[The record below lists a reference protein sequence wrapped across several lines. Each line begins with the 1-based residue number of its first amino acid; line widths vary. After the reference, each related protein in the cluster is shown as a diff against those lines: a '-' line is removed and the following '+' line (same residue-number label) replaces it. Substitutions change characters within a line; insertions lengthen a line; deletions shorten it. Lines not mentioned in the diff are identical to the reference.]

1 MIIYTEIQKLKIFFL
16 CFLFVLLYNESQAQ
30 SFTNIEAEKKV
41 NSKVYHLEKFDLIIF
56 DNNKILLQKIDKIEP
71 TTQQFN
77 IITQQSLSKLLYNNK
92 LQEGFLFIEPCKE
105 LKEGCKIYY
114 INPKKVS
121 FLCELPFAAYTSENG
136 ERMNY
141 NSILPYISIIR
152 SSQRTLLFFNT
163 PIVVINPNSPQEQ
176 VLESKNFYHILQKD
190 SFLMQEYNS
199 H

>member
-1 MIIYTEIQKLKIFFL
+1 MIIHIKIQKLKIFFL
-16 CFLFVLLYNESQAQ
+16 CFLFVLLYNELQAQ
-30 SFTNIEAEKKV
+30 SFTNIEAEKKE
-41 NSKVYHLEKFDLIIF
+41 NSEVYHLEKFDLIIF
-56 DNNKILLQKIDKIEP
+56 DSNKVLLQKIDKKEP

-77 IITQQSLSKLLYNNK
+77 IITQQSQSKLLYNNK
-92 LQEGFLFIEPCKE
+92 LQEGFLFMEPCKE
-105 LKEGCKIYY
+105 LKEGCKIYS
-114 INPKKVS
+114 ITSKKVS

-163 PIVVINPNSPQEQ
+163 PIVVIYPNSPQEQ
-176 VLESKNFYHILQKD
+176 ILESKNFYHILQKD

>member
-1 MIIYTEIQKLKIFFL
+1 MITHIEIQKLKIFFL
-16 CFLFVLLYNESQAQ
+16 CFLFVLLYNELQAQ
-30 SFTNIEAEKKV
+30 SFTNIKAEKKV
-41 NSKVYHLEKFDLIIF
+41 NSEVYHLEKFDLIIF
-56 DNNKILLQKIDKIEP
+56 DNNKILLQTIDKKDS
-71 TTQQFN
+71 TTQQFD

-105 LKEGCKIYY
+105 LKEGCKIYS
-114 INPKKVS
+114 ITSKKVS

-163 PIVVINPNSPQEQ
+163 PIVVIYPNSPQEQ

-190 SFLMQEYNS
+190 SFLMQEYKSN
-199 H
+199 

>member
-1 MIIYTEIQKLKIFFL
+1 MIIHIEIQKLKIFFL
-16 CFLFVLLYNESQAQ
+16 CFLFVLLYNELQAQ
-30 SFTNIEAEKKV
+30 SFTNIKAEKKV
-41 NSKVYHLEKFDLIIF
+41 NSEVYHLEKFDLIIF
-56 DNNKILLQKIDKIEP
+56 DNNRILLQTIDKKES
-71 TTQQFN
+71 TTQQFDV
-77 IITQQSLSKLLYNNK
+77 ITQQSLSKLLYNNK

-105 LKEGCKIYY
+105 LKEGCKIYS
-114 INPKKVS
+114 ITSKKVS

-163 PIVVINPNSPQEQ
+163 PIVVIYPNSPQEQ

-190 SFLMQEYNS
+190 SFLMQEYTS